1 MGAWGEYMR
10 EGGVQGEKSGRCVCV
25 LVGESAQ

>member
-1 MGAWGEYMR
+1 MRGVSTCARGAYRGKKA
-10 EGGVQGEKSGRCVCV
+10 VDVCV